1 MAKVDWEEHR
11 KTFELLREER
21 GITYKEYAEHH
32 GLNANT
38 VRRQFSQ
45 KTGETPE
52 KKAKTKSD
60 HSNDLV
66 VTKKGRKVAHS
77 KVLAEVAEP
86 QKGTATKA
94 AASKNKKDTQA
105 KKIILPAVTHTP
117 KPRGKGKPFQED
129 HETKLVPN
137 RRGRPRTVDYTAA
150 DNLAEEGL
158 EVSAARTFYDTLA
171 HMELLKRTTAR
182 AVGVFEAEI
191 EALEQP
197 KARRGEDNDDD
208 GPTGPHPVLKLT
220 KLLIEV
226 GYLMNDHV
234 SRVEA
239 ITSNRDKNRRENEKH
254 AMKANEGEVIA
265 QAFAL
270 REENDWDIFETAEYI
285 EKHGVKL
292 PASIALR
299 LEKEIKDSEPEVDD
313 GGEVD
318 DEQLEEEARRYRA
331 KQASREAIIQDKR
344 EAVARIV
351 DERGYGDIDKGGS
364 RREGEFE
371 DDTSDLDIDYDA
383 TADLYDED
391 AVIPIEPPEDDE

>member
-1 MAKVDWEEHR
+1 MAKVDWEKHR

-32 GLNANT
+32 GLNPNT

-45 KTGETPE
+45 KVSDNPGKKTKAESDHPDDQIISRKGRKAPHSKALAGVIDPHHGT
-52 KKAKTKSD
+52 KAKT
-60 HSNDLV
+60 
-66 VTKKGRKVAHS
+66 
-77 KVLAEVAEP
+77 
-86 QKGTATKA
+86 AT
-94 AASKNKKDTQA
+94 STNKKDTQA
-105 KKIILPAVTHTP
+105 KKITLPAVVHTP

-137 RRGRPRTVDYTAA
+137 RRGRPREVDYSSA
-150 DNLAEEGL
+150 DNLVGEGL
-158 EVSAARTFYDTLA
+158 EASTARTFYDTLA

-182 AVGVFEAEI
+182 AVGVFEEEI
-191 EALEQP
+191 AALAKP
-197 KARRGEDNDDD
+197 KSKKDDD
-208 GPTGPHPVLKLT
+208 GDDGPGGPHPVLKLT

-239 ITSNRDKNRRENEKH
+239 ISSNRDKNRRENEKH
-254 AMKANEGEVIA
+254 ATKANEGEVIA

-299 LEKEIKDSEPEVDD
+299 LEKEIRDAEPEVEDA
-313 GGEVD
+313 GEVD
-318 DEQLEEEARRYRA
+318 DDQLEEEARRYRA
-331 KQASREAIIQDKR
+331 QQARREAIIQDKR
-344 EAVARIV
+344 DAVARIV
-351 DERGYGDIDKGGS
+351 DERGYGDTGTDGS

-371 DDTSDLDIDYDA
+371 DDLDGLDIDYDA
-383 TADLYDED
+383 TADVYNESVEVVIELPEGDE
-391 AVIPIEPPEDDE
+391 

>member
-11 KTFELLREER
+11 KAFELLKEER
-21 GITYKEYAEHH
+21 GITYKEYADHH

-45 KTGETPE
+45 KTGETPG
-52 KKAKTKSD
+52 KKANSKSD
-60 HSNDLV
+60 HSDDLII
-66 VTKKGRKVAHS
+66 TKKGRKAAHS
-77 KVLAEVAEP
+77 KALAEVAQP
-86 QKGTATKA
+86 QKDAPTKA
-94 AASKNKKDTQA
+94 AASKNKKGTQA
-105 KKIILPAVTHTP
+105 KKITLPAVTHTP
-117 KPRGKGKPFQED
+117 KPRGKGKPFQQD

-137 RRGRPRTVDYTAA
+137 RRGHPRQVDYSAA
-150 DNLAEEGL
+150 EDLIGEGL
-158 EVSAARTFYDTLA
+158 EVSAARTLYDTLA

-182 AVGVFEAEI
+182 AVGVFEEEI
-191 EALEQP
+191 AQLQKP
-197 KARRGEDNDDD
+197 KKRGEDEDD
-208 GPTGPHPVLKLT
+208 GPSGPHPVLKLT

-239 ITSNRDKNRRENEKH
+239 ISTSRDKNRRENEKH
-254 AMKANEGEVIA
+254 ATKANEGEVIA

-270 REENDWDIFETAEYI
+270 REEHDWDIFETAEYI

-299 LEKEIKDSEPEVDD
+299 LEKEIRDTEPEVEG

-318 DEQLEEEARRYRA
+318 DDQLEEEARRYRA

-351 DERGYGDIDKGGS
+351 DERGYGDTGKDGS
-364 RREGEFE
+364 RREGEFGVVSE
-371 DDTSDLDIDYDA
+371 NGKNRTLSLR
-383 TADLYDED
+383 
-391 AVIPIEPPEDDE
+391 